1 MVQPDGNI
9 KVMDF
14 GIARAKNSHLT
25 QDNNVLGTAHYVSP
39 EQTRGQELGPTSD
52 IYSLGVVMYSA
63 PPVAFPLTATT
74 PSPLPLSRSTRCP
87 CRPARSTPA

>member
-1 MVQPDGNI
+1 MVLPDGNI

-39 EQTRGQELGPTSD
+39 
-52 IYSLGVVMYSA
+52 
-63 PPVAFPLTATT
+63 
-74 PSPLPLSRSTRCP
+74 
-87 CRPARSTPA
+87 